1 MYILTNMS
9 PNLIHGSNYHIS
21 EGPFPAPLP
30 PSTVVVLILDC
41 IEVESEQVNPSPLK
55 GILVY
60 ELADAGRRDAEGL
73 DVDGALLVDGQ
84 HVLQR
89 VHLLAHRRARVAP
102 VPPGVPA
109 AAT

>member
-1 MYILTNMS
+1 MYILTNMFPNSMNSWFKLSHFRRAFSCFSS
-9 PNLIHGSNYHIS
+9 PRQSLLIALKSRR
-21 EGPFPAPLP
+21 
-30 PSTVVVLILDC
+30 
-41 IEVESEQVNPSPLK
+41 EQVNPSPLK

-60 ELADAGRRDAEGL
+60 ELADAGRGDAEGL

-102 VPPGVPA
+102 VPPGVLA
-109 AAT
+109 AAP